1 LTNFAAVAMETKK
14 GGFKKNLDSFP
25 FFISMAT
32 AAKFVLPILICL
44 AYLVPLDVD
53 VTGNITGKLSEV
65 WSEFNIFFTL
75 VTMATAAILNFFQ
88 PNFAAVAMEI
98 KKGGILKYF

>member
-1 LTNFAAVAMETKK
+1 MAAVAMKMTKML
-14 GGFKKNLDSFP
+14 KKL
-25 FFISMAT
+25 
-32 AAKFVLPILICL
+32 
-44 AYLVPLDVD
+44 D

-88 PNFAAVAMEI
+88 PLKSATHY
-98 KKGGILKYF
+98 GGYSYKVS